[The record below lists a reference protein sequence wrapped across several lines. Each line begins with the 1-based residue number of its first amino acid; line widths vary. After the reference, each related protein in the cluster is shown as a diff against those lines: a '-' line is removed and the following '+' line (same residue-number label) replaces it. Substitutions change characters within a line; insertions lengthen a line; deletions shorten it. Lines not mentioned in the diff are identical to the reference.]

1 MQRYERLEELVIPVL
16 TDMGYDLV
24 RLSMHGGDSRQ
35 VLQIMAERKDLAAM
49 TIDDCSNISR
59 ELSAVLDVADPISG
73 RYSLEISSPGLDRPL
88 MKPADFRRFQG
99 FAAKVETE
107 VPVDG
112 AKRFKG
118 KITGV
123 SDADDIE
130 MAIEDKG
137 ITVHIPFSVISKAKL
152 IITDELINAVT
163 KGNKGF

>member
-35 VLQIMAERKDLAAM
+35 VLQIMAERKDLVPM
-49 TIDDCSNISR
+49 SIDDCSSISR

-88 MKPADFRRFQG
+88 VKPEDFRRFVG
-99 FAAKVETE
+99 FAAKIETE
-107 VPVDG
+107 VPVEEM
-112 AKRFKG
+112 KRFKG
-118 KITGV
+118 KIIEV
-123 SDADDIE
+123 SSADEILI
-130 MAIEDKG
+130 ALEDKEA
-137 ITVHIPFSVISKAKL
+137 TVSIPFSVIAKAKL
-152 IITDELINAVT
+152 IVTDELINAVT